1 MIAVLATVAFA
12 SINVTPCYADGGNGD
27 QVIIFI
33 GEGTLPGPIVRIAFA
48 EQLPLQAEFDPTTSM
63 VFIRFRENLGTSL
76 IELES
81 LASGN
86 QYNEYYQGTPGVV
99 PIAISGQPDTYRLTI
114 TLSGGRVFSG
124 MFDIY

>member
-1 MIAVLATVAFA
+1 MIAVLATVAFT

-33 GEGTLPGPIVRIAFA
+33 GEGTLPGPIVRVSFA
-48 EQLPLQAEFDPTTSM
+48 EQLPLQVEFDPASSM
-63 VFIRFRENLGTSL
+63 LLIRFRENLGTSL
-76 IELES
+76 LELES
-81 LASGN
+81 LTSGT
-86 QYNEYYQGTPGVV
+86 QYNEYYQGAPGVV
-99 PIAISGQPDTYRLTI
+99 PIMIPGQPDSYRPTI

>member
-12 SINVTPCYADGGNGD
+12 SINVTPCYADGGGD

-33 GEGTLPGPIVRIAFA
+33 GEGTLPGPIVRISFA
-48 EQLPLQAEFDPTTSM
+48 EQLPLEAEFDPTSSM
-63 VFIRFRENLGTSL
+63 VLIRFRDNLGTSL
-76 IELES
+76 ISLES
-81 LASGN
+81 LTSGN

-99 PIAISGQPDTYRLTI
+99 PIMVSGQPDTYRLTI